1 MVSLDDA
8 KKNREFA
15 DSVGAH
21 FVLLSDPGKQNA
33 ERYGVLALGGFY
45 TKRWTYYIDAKGIIR
60 RIDKQVNPETA
71 GQDVAK
77 GLRELKIGLPPS

>member
-15 DSVGAH
+15 DSVGAS
-21 FVLLSDPGKQNA
+21 FVLLSDPDKRNA
-33 ERYGVLALGGFY
+33 ERYDVLALGGLY

-60 RIDKQVNPETA
+60 RIDKRVNPKTA
-71 GQDVAK
+71 GQDVAVA
-77 GLRELKIGLPPS
+77 LRELKIGLPK